1 MDSSV
6 DMRDGK
12 WYDSVRHLNGEVS
25 ERFMELVLKTSD
37 PKGPGVRIPLSP
49 PFFRLIISEYYLL
62 FCHCWRSTQVAE
74 GAPLLR
80 E

>member
-1 MDSSV
+1 MLSS
-6 DMRDGK
+6 MIREK
-12 WYDSVRHLNGEVS
+12 TYGEMS

-37 PKGPGVRIPLSP
+37 SKEPWVRIPLSP
-49 PFFRLIISEYYLL
+49 PNINIR
-62 FCHCWRSTQVAE
+62 RSTQEAE